1 VDVRRL
7 KVLLVSYTH
16 KVGGQATYIAGPP
29 QDCAKYLRERVA
41 KLTFIEQPSPISD
54 DLTLTATVWEHGVQ
68 IRIVRCPWGWPR
80 PLEGRNIEERAPWYY
95 LGFKLRE
102 VAGTLYLL
110 WKTSDCYDLYIGVE
124 AINTVL
130 GIWLRLWGR
139 VRSVVYDVIDYSP
152 QRFVSP
158 VLNTVF
164 HGLDSWCAAHANY
177 CWNQTALIGQDRA
190 RRNPRVA
197 ARQLVKPSGMPAAR
211 IQQRSNDQ
219 VTRTDLIYVGTLQA
233 RDGVWVMLEA
243 LPIILRAVP
252 AATLR
257 IIGNGNEEA
266 AMKHWLADR
275 GLIAHVKFLG
285 MIGDP
290 EAVESW
296 VAKSGVALAPYRD
309 DPGSVKR
316 YNDPSKPKLYLAC
329 GVPVVITQVP
339 PVAEEIQRDGAGV
352 AVAGDPEAFAQG
364 VLRLLTDQPF
374 YQACRHGATRLAAR
388 YTWERIFDDLF
399 AQMEAVVT
407 HG

>member
-1 VDVRRL
+1 MELRPL

-29 QDCAKYLRERVA
+29 QDCARYVRERVA
-41 KLTFIEQPSPISD
+41 KLAFIEQPNPISD
-54 DLTLTATVWEHGVQ
+54 DLTLTATIWERGRPT
-68 IRIVRCPWGWPR
+68 RIVRCPWGWPR
-80 PLEGRNIEERAPWYY
+80 PREGRNIEERAPWYY

-110 WKTSDCYDLYIGVE
+110 WATRDHYDLYIGVE
-124 AINTVL
+124 AINTVV

-139 VRSVVYDVIDYSP
+139 VRGVVYDVIDYSP
-152 QRFVSP
+152 QRFASP
-158 VLNTVF
+158 VLNALF
-164 HGLDSWCAAHANY
+164 HRLDGWCAAQADY

-190 RRNPRVA
+190 RHNPRVA

-211 IQQRSNDQ
+211 IRQRPDDQ
-219 VTRTDLIYVGTLQA
+219 VTRTDLVYVGTLQA

-243 LPIILRAVP
+243 LPTVLRAVP
-252 AATLR
+252 TAVLR

-266 AMKHWLADR
+266 AMQQWVAER
-275 GLIAHVKFLG
+275 GLGRHVEFLG

-290 EAVESW
+290 DAVESW

-309 DPGSVKR
+309 EPGSVKR

-339 PVAEEIQRDGAGV
+339 PVAEEIHRAGAGV
-352 AVAGDPEAFAQG
+352 AVAGEAEAFAQG
-364 VLRLLTDQPF
+364 VLRLLTDESF
-374 YQACRHGATRLAAR
+374 YQACRRGAARLAAR
-388 YTWERIFDDLF
+388 YSWERIFDDLF
-399 AQMEAVVT
+399 AQMEAVTT